1 MSETAYKERLK
12 RLLESGL
19 CSSENIQEHLKELK
33 NLVRQTDEEDVRKHS
48 YLLKALADPVRI
60 RIIHLLKNRPMCTCE
75 IMAALDLTEPNA
87 SHHLNLLERNGI
99 VKSQKTGRWV
109 FYKLDLATIES
120 LLQNVIS

>member
-75 IMAALDLTEPNA
+75 IIAALDLTEPNA